1 MRWNLRCDACPF
13 EAYLRYLPLSRR
25 SCFLNSSKEGQKFQ
39 KFEVFCSE
47 LFHSLEE
54 ETSASSVLESLGE
67 TSGDY
72 KSLSTNSKS
81 GEFFFLSRDRKF
93 LIKTVS
99 EAEGRLLFRMLPEYQ
114 DHIHSSPM
122 SLIVRFAGLY
132 RVEIAKG
139 SWKYFLL
146 MMLFL
151 HPAVSFLQILRCP
164 TLPDTR
170 MWCPLRWLSTQE
182 ICFRSIVR
190 NSCTL
195 RPQGLSISSQ
205 EEGLT
210 FVPLTHQSFS
220 CCQCF
225 QVFQLLCSILTN
237 GKAVRRANPVGRMKI
252 GSKQNFWCKFQS
264 NDDGRC
270 WRPPFRPMKCW
281 VRQGLFTWVLGR
293 LCCNDT

>member
-1 MRWNLRCDACPF
+1 
-13 EAYLRYLPLSRR
+13 
-25 SCFLNSSKEGQKFQ
+25 
-39 KFEVFCSE
+39 
-47 LFHSLEE
+47 LEE

-146 MMLFL
+146 MMLFP

-170 MWCPLRWLSTQE
+170 M
-182 ICFRSIVR
+182 
-190 NSCTL
+190 
-195 RPQGLSISSQ
+195 
-205 EEGLT
+205 
-210 FVPLTHQSFS
+210 
-220 CCQCF
+220 
-225 QVFQLLCSILTN
+225 
-237 GKAVRRANPVGRMKI
+237 
-252 GSKQNFWCKFQS
+252 
-264 NDDGRC
+264 
-270 WRPPFRPMKCW
+270 
-281 VRQGLFTWVLGR
+281 
-293 LCCNDT
+293 

>member
-1 MRWNLRCDACPF
+1 M
-13 EAYLRYLPLSRR
+13 
-25 SCFLNSSKEGQKFQ
+25 
-39 KFEVFCSE
+39 
-47 LFHSLEE
+47 
-54 ETSASSVLESLGE
+54 LESLGE

-151 HPAVSFLQILRCP
+151 HPWDPAVSFLPVFFCAPHYPILVCDVLCVGCQPRKSVFDPSC
-164 TLPDTR
+164 
-170 MWCPLRWLSTQE
+170 E
-182 ICFRSIVR
+182 IHAHYD
-190 NSCTL
+190 L
-195 RPQGLSISSQ
+195 
-205 EEGLT
+205 
-210 FVPLTHQSFS
+210 
-220 CCQCF
+220 
-225 QVFQLLCSILTN
+225 
-237 GKAVRRANPVGRMKI
+237 K
-252 GSKQNFWCKFQS
+252 GSLYHRKKK
-264 NDDGRC
+264 D
-270 WRPPFRPMKCW
+270 
-281 VRQGLFTWVLGR
+281 
-293 LCCNDT
+293 

>member
-1 MRWNLRCDACPF
+1 MPDVLDACPV

-25 SCFLNSSKEGQKFQ
+25 SCLMSSSKAEGHKFQ

-47 LFHSLEE
+47 LFHTLEE

-151 HPAVSFLQILRCP
+151 HPVSFSMKVEDSALAVNPGNLFLIHLAKFMHTTTSRALYIIARRRTDFGALDP
-164 TLPDTR
+164 P
-170 MWCPLRWLSTQE
+170 M
-182 ICFRSIVR
+182 
-190 NSCTL
+190 
-195 RPQGLSISSQ
+195 
-205 EEGLT
+205 
-210 FVPLTHQSFS
+210 
-220 CCQCF
+220 
-225 QVFQLLCSILTN
+225 FQLFVKVSRGGRILWE
-237 GKAVRRANPVGRMKI
+237 G
-252 GSKQNFWCKFQS
+252 
-264 NDDGRC
+264 
-270 WRPPFRPMKCW
+270 
-281 VRQGLFTWVLGR
+281 
-293 LCCNDT
+293 

>member
-1 MRWNLRCDACPF
+1 M
-13 EAYLRYLPLSRR
+13 
-25 SCFLNSSKEGQKFQ
+25 LNSSKEGQKFQ

-47 LFHSLEE
+47 LFHTLEE

-164 TLPDTR
+164 TLTDTR
-170 MWCPLRWLSTQE
+170 MRRPFAVAVNPGNLFSIHRAKFMHTTTSRALYIIARRRTDFCALDPPL
-182 ICFRSIVR
+182 
-190 NSCTL
+190 
-195 RPQGLSISSQ
+195 
-205 EEGLT
+205 
-210 FVPLTHQSFS
+210 
-220 CCQCF
+220 
-225 QVFQLLCSILTN
+225 FQLL
-237 GKAVRRANPVGRMKI
+237 
-252 GSKQNFWCKFQS
+252 S
-264 NDDGRC
+264 N
-270 WRPPFRPMKCW
+270 
-281 VRQGLFTWVLGR
+281 
-293 LCCNDT
+293 